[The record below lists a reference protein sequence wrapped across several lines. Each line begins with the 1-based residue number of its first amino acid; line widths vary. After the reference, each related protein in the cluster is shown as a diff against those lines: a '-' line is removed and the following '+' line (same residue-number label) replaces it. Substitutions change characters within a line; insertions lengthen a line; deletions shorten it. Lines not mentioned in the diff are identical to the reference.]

1 MFSPLK
7 KRTRNPAEIYQHSG
21 CWYILIYSPP
31 LLASGQNYFPT
42 TNNFAGRE
50 RRKGGVRYDS
60 DTKKQRLM
68 GGLIRKAL
76 IYFSFYI
83 RSLDLVVAK
92 RKFITSALVKC
103 REHAMMKP
111 ALWSVAGNLP
121 FLRDVR
127 FSLSLFR
134 FFSYQV
140 FVPSFLFFGQTSE
153 IYVRKISRLFW
164 THFFRFLMRCFFKV
178 FRNDRYVWYLI
189 VLFIRWFD
197 CFEKLSSFILV
208 NQGLNIRHALLRLL
222 ASSLFYDLRRK
233 TELLTIAAHRWTS
246 FEQCC

>member
-127 FSLSLFR
+127 FSLSLPFLLVSSFCPLVSLFR
-134 FFSYQV
+134 TDKRNIRTKNFSPLLNTFFSFFNALFLQSISKWSIRLILNC
-140 FVPSFLFFGQTSE
+140 SFYKV
-153 IYVRKISRLFW
+153 IRLFRGIE
-164 THFFRFLMRCFFKV
+164 FFHPGKPGFKYSTRVASTSCFFIIL
-178 FRNDRYVWYLI
+178 R
-189 VLFIRWFD
+189 
-197 CFEKLSSFILV
+197 SS
-208 NQGLNIRHALLRLL
+208 
-222 ASSLFYDLRRK
+222 
-233 TELLTIAAHRWTS
+233 T
-246 FEQCC
+246 